1 MMKRI
6 FQWSMMTIGVAVVA
20 AAIAGAET
28 VGATAA
34 DISGAGS
41 RARETTGGNFVAD
54 ALKAS
59 VRADAA
65 VVAADAL
72 TTASLPKGDLSRAD
86 LKSLLE
92 DPDDT
97 VAILVLTGTQLRT
110 VLERSVSAYPKPF
123 DGFLQVAGLTVQF
136 NAAKAGSPRITTLN
150 VNGLPIKPDAT
161 YRVATLSTLAHGGL
175 GYFRMWEDGDI
186 AGSGPSALDAVVNY
200 VRQEKTVSPRVEGR
214 IVAR

>member
-1 MMKRI
+1 M
-6 FQWSMMTIGVAVVA
+6 GAVLAFACA
-20 AAIAGAET
+20 ANAET
-28 VGATAA
+28 VGATTT

-41 RARETTGGNFVAD
+41 RARETTGGNFLAD

-59 VRADAA
+59 ANADAA
-65 VVAADAL
+65 IVAADAVTNVTL
-72 TTASLPKGDLSRAD
+72 STGDLSRND

-97 VAILVLTGTQLRT
+97 VATLVLTGAQLRA

-123 DGFLQVAGLTVQF
+123 DGFLQVSGLTLVF
-136 NAAKAGSPRITTLN
+136 NAAKSGSPRITALS
-150 VNGLPIKPDAT
+150 VNGIPIKPDKS

-175 GYFRMWEDGDI
+175 GYFRMWKDGDI
-186 AGSGPSALDAVVNY
+186 TPTTTAALDALVSY
-200 VRQEKTVSPRVEGR
+200 VRDEKTVSPALEGR